1 MTFENWVE
9 RVIKVQ
15 ESKKRKYIIM
25 KSYLVKDIFLV
36 EGSIN
41 RKFFKKCLFG
51 RFFVTIFKEI
61 KIKIA
66 IFLN

>member
-15 ESKKRKYIIM
+15 EANKCKSITM
-25 KSYLVKDIFLV
+25 KSYPIKDIFLV

-41 RKFFKKCLFG
+41 RKFFKKCLLALS
-51 RFFVTIFKEI
+51 IHH
-61 KIKIA
+61 KIKKQTKVSC
-66 IFLN
+66 